1 MTAEEAIAENDL
13 LADQRA
19 TEEFRQ
25 DVIWD
30 LKFVREQCS
39 NLLKGTTGDEGDLPP
54 VKDRAETGRL
64 IAIRVLLNDTLKTL
78 EEI

>member
-1 MTAEEAIAENDL
+1 MTVEETIAANEM

-30 LKFVREQCS
+30 LKFARESCS
-39 NLLKGTTGDEGDLPP
+39 NLLKGTSDAEGDLPP
-54 VKDRAETGRL
+54 VSDHTERGRL
-64 IAIRVLLNDTLKTL
+64 IAIRVLLNDALKAL
-78 EEI
+78 EAI